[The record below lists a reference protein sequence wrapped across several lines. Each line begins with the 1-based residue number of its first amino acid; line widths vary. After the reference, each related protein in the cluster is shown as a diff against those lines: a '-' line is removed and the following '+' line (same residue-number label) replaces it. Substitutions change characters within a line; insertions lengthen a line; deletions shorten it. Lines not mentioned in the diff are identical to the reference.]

1 MHLNVSQNHLTT
13 ILISKNEKHEF
24 DVSTFVDLYHRAW
37 SKNWV
42 VNFTAE
48 VTFLNFFAKATG
60 IMYFIH
66 PCKELAI
73 PWANFFQSG
82 HNEAA
87 TVNTCCTFFIE
98 FLQKWNFG
106 PKSYSKIL
114 IHALI
119 NTIFTSHMMLVW
131 FQLHIK
137 LNENFYTN

>member
-1 MHLNVSQNHLTT
+1 MQQKKKAKSNPSER
-13 ILISKNEKHEF
+13 ISKPTQKYPHLEKWKTWIWC
-24 DVSTFVDLYHRAW
+24 SNIRWPL
-37 SKNWV
+37 SSSLIKKWV

-48 VTFLNFFAKATG
+48 VTFLNFFAKAKG

-66 PCKELAI
+66 PCKELVI

-98 FLQKWNFG
+98 FLHKWNFG
-106 PKSYSKIL
+106 PKSSSKIL

-119 NTIFTSHMMLVW
+119 NTILTSHMMLV
-131 FQLHIK
+131 
-137 LNENFYTN
+137 